1 VKRDV
6 PTATTGQDIV
16 RILAVSYALPPALY
30 PQAIQIGR
38 LLAHCDADVGAVSCA
53 FDDHA
58 GLDQDFGL
66 DSRLAFRLAVG
77 FQPRLSGLA
86 FSLARRFVPFFAR
99 IPDEFRAWVPLA
111 EAAVFEKLRESLF
124 APDVVVTFGE
134 PMSDH
139 LLGLRLKAKLKLP
152 WVAHFSD
159 PWSDNPFRRRNVL
172 ANFLNRRLERRVI
185 THADHLVFTSS
196 ETVDLVMRKYPQEW
210 QQKCS
215 VLPHSFDPALY
226 PKHSPDGAMLV
237 ARYLGN
243 FYGHRTPLPLFRALH
258 AILRDEP
265 DLLRDVRI
273 ELVGQ
278 VPAWVKCHRT
288 FRSLPENLVRLV
300 SSVPYSEALKL
311 MAESDLLLVIDGP
324 DDLSVFLPS
333 KLIEYIGAGVP
344 ICGIVPPGTSASVL
358 RRFGGPV
365 ADPRDTSRV
374 AEMLVSALRLAR
386 ERRSGTASLQWGD
399 PGLRSKFAIE
409 QVTSEFDAI
418 LADVVQRN
426 RGPDG
431 GLRADG

>member
-1 VKRDV
+1 
-6 PTATTGQDIV
+6 
-16 RILAVSYALPPALY
+16 
-30 PQAIQIGR
+30 
-38 LLAHCDADVGAVSCA
+38 
-53 FDDHA
+53 
-58 GLDQDFGL
+58 
-66 DSRLAFRLAVG
+66 
-77 FQPRLSGLA
+77 
-86 FSLARRFVPFFAR
+86 
-99 IPDEFRAWVPLA
+99 
-111 EAAVFEKLRESLF
+111 
-124 APDVVVTFGE
+124 
-134 PMSDH
+134 
-139 LLGLRLKAKLKLP
+139 
-152 WVAHFSD
+152 
-159 PWSDNPFRRRNVL
+159 
-172 ANFLNRRLERRVI
+172 
-185 THADHLVFTSS
+185 
-196 ETVDLVMRKYPQEW
+196 
-210 QQKCS
+210 
-215 VLPHSFDPALY
+215 
-226 PKHSPDGAMLV
+226 MLV